1 MPVILN
7 CFAIAP
13 YAAILGI
20 FYFFLSGRVANMRR
34 VDRLPT
40 GHAKHARLERGV
52 RAHGNFAEY
61 TPFALLLILL
71 AVLTGASAL
80 MAHIL
85 CAMLLAGRLLHAY
98 GLLVA
103 EPKRQSYLP
112 RALGMVL
119 TLSSILIASILLLW
133 QWIGLSFS

>member
-80 MAHIL
+80 MAQYTLRHVACRASRACL
-85 CAMLLAGRLLHAY
+85 RPAGCRAQAPKLPAARPWHDPDAEQHFDRVDSAAVAMDRL
-98 GLLVA
+98 V
-103 EPKRQSYLP
+103 
-112 RALGMVL
+112 V
-119 TLSSILIASILLLW
+119 
-133 QWIGLSFS
+133 